1 MGGTE
6 DPEDATV
13 ASERPRNV
21 RRRGEDA
28 DAGTCNRPPGKKVIP
43 LPITDRRDDDNNKG
57 VQENSVSN
65 PRATR
70 EFDAAL
76 AERAPSDVS
85 TDQSTRRR
93 HPVCFAYLSSFSKYR
108 ASKAASRDS
117 SKYEPRVSLSSL
129 ITECHPLSLGDDF
142 FSGSESEDEID
153 DGINPKQ

>member
-43 LPITDRRDDDNNKG
+43 LLITDRRDDDNNKG
-57 VQENSVSN
+57 VQENSVSK

-70 EFDAAL
+70 EFI
-76 AERAPSDVS
+76 
-85 TDQSTRRR
+85 RR
-93 HPVCFAYLSSFSKYR
+93 C
-108 ASKAASRDS
+108 SR
-117 SKYEPRVSLSSL
+117 
-129 ITECHPLSLGDDF
+129 
-142 FSGSESEDEID
+142 
-153 DGINPKQ
+153 